1 MKKKKKRMLYLM
13 LFMIILI
20 VMYTIPVSAA
30 TSYLDVRAGDTSSYA
45 TWKESGANW
54 ENKWYVTVNM
64 VGNISAWSSATDGS
78 IESTHVPLIN
88 GAQSWNYRNDM
99 TAYGGKYYI
108 LYTYPNLGSPSNWS
122 VTGRYTP

>member
-1 MKKKKKRMLYLM
+1 MKECKKSIFYVSALLIL
-13 LFMIILI
+13 LFVIFTM
-20 VMYTIPVSAA
+20 PVNAA

-54 ENKWYVTVNM
+54 ENKFYVTANM
-64 VGNISAWSSATDGS
+64 VGLISAWSSATDGS
-78 IESTHVPLIN
+78 IESTHVPLVN
-88 GAQSWNYRNDM
+88 GARSYMYRNDM

-108 LYTYPNLGSPSNWS
+108 LYTYPNAGSPSNWS